1 MIQINRNQKTKI
13 PDTNGLVE
21 KIDYNTKITEIEGKI
36 PDISNLATKTALTAI
51 ENKIPNI
58 SNLATKTLVNK
69 VENRIPNIA
78 NLATKTALNTVKNK
92 ILDISNLA
100 TKTALTSVEN
110 KISDIISLAKKTS
123 LDEKLKKLLHLFVL
137 PFQGNTLF
145 DSEGGLQAYL
155 IFQPVYRYFKTITNT
170 NYISSWKSKG
180 LSNESFKPPTTSE
193 NSLNPKLNYYGYN
206 IRAKLT
212 GSCLK
217 QSKVT
222 YTHKKVVNIYIVY
235 ELGASNSH
243 IDDPT

>member
-1 MIQINRNQKTKI
+1 M
-13 PDTNGLVE
+13 
-21 KIDYNTKITEIEGKI
+21 
-36 PDISNLATKTALTAI
+36 
-51 ENKIPNI
+51 
-58 SNLATKTLVNK
+58 
-69 VENRIPNIA
+69 
-78 NLATKTALNTVKNK
+78 
-92 ILDISNLA
+92 
-100 TKTALTSVEN
+100 
-110 KISDIISLAKKTS
+110 
-123 LDEKLKKLLHLFVL
+123 
-137 PFQGNTLF
+137 F
-145 DSEGGLQAYL
+145 DSDGGSQAYL
-155 IFQPVYRYFKTITNT
+155 IFQPVYRYFKTVTNT